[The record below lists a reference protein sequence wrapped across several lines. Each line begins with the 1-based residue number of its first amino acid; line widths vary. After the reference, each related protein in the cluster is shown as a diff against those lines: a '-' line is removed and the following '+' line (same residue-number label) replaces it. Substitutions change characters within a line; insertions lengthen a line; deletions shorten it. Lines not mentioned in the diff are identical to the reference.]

1 MLRSNSVSDV
11 EWVYVS
17 SLFELLLLSH
27 HVTKE
32 QCVGQRKEFRL
43 DYTDKCLYVVG
54 QFFKSFFAIYST

>member
-17 SLFELLLLSH
+17 SLFKLLLLSH

-43 DYTDKCLYVVG
+43 DYR
-54 QFFKSFFAIYST
+54 